1 MLDDQ
6 GLTQLI
12 RRISALEAQMR
23 RPAAEL
29 PARSTGTYVPTYLG
43 GTTPGV
49 TTYAYQVG
57 SWQRVGAWIQVV
69 AALSWTAATGTGQA
83 LISLPFPSANITYLT
98 QSLTIYTIGVTF
110 AASGVQVAIS
120 PNTSV
125 CVLNSPTS
133 NGGSSLIQVEAAGMI
148 FVSGSYLASN

>member
-57 SWQRVGAWIQVV
+57 SWQRVGAWIQG
-69 AALSWTAATGTGQA
+69 TA
-83 LISLPFPSANITYLT
+83 SPS
-98 QSLTIYTIGVTF
+98 GE
-110 AASGVQVAIS
+110 
-120 PNTSV
+120 
-125 CVLNSPTS
+125 PTS
-133 NGGSSLIQVEAAGMI
+133 GLWPGYFWTWPQPPCACGVIAVGTRPGQ
-148 FVSGSYLASN
+148 